1 MTPELHLRIQEIF
14 EAAIDLPRSRR
25 AHISMRPVGG
35 DTDLRARVEKL
46 IETAEQTATLGGPLE
61 ASHRSDSGVSSCP
74 KCKRC
79 YERAVSTCP

>member
-25 AHISMRPVGG
+25 AEYLDQACAS
-35 DTDLRARVEKL
+35 DADLRARVEKL
-46 IETAEQTATLGGPLE
+46 IETAEETATLGDPLE
-61 ASHRSDSGVSSCP
+61 ISHRSDSGVGSCP